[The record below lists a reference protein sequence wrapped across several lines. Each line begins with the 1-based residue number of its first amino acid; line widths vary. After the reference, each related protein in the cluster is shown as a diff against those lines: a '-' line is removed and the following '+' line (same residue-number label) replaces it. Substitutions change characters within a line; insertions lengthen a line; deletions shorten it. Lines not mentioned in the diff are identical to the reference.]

1 MSERDE
7 HITRILTE
15 LDSDTRP
22 GASQLLPHLYD
33 ELHRLAVAHFRG
45 QPAGHTL
52 QPTALV
58 HEAYAK
64 LVESS
69 NVVIKDRR
77 HFLALAS
84 KVMRQV
90 LVDHARAKATAKRR
104 NERERVTLSEQIEDL
119 PEQPVDLLALE
130 EALNK
135 LATMDEK
142 KARLVELR
150 FFGGLTEVEA
160 ADVLGVSRTKAS
172 RWWRT
177 TRAWLAQEL
186 RDENTQGEDRLKT
199 GPTL

>member
-1 MSERDE
+1 MSGRDE

-22 GASQLLPHLYD
+22 GASQLLPQLYD

-45 QPAGHTL
+45 QSAGHTL

-64 LVESS
+64 LVQSS
-69 NVVIKDRR
+69 NVVIKDRG
-77 HFLALAS
+77 HFLTLAS

-90 LVDHARAKATAKRR
+90 LVDHARAKATAKRH
-104 NERERVTLSEQIEDL
+104 NEGERVTLSEQIEDL
-119 PEQPVDLLALE
+119 PAQPVDLLALE
-130 EALNK
+130 EALTK
-135 LATMDEK
+135 LVTMDEK

-160 ADVLGVSRTKAS
+160 ADVLDISRSKAS

-186 RDENTQGEDRLKT
+186 RDESV
-199 GPTL
+199 PS

>member
-1 MSERDE
+1 MISERDE

-15 LDSDTRP
+15 FDSDARP
-22 GASQLLPHLYD
+22 AAMQFLPQLYD
-33 ELHRLAVAHFRG
+33 ELHNLAVAHFRG
-45 QPAGHTL
+45 QPAEHTL

-64 LVESS
+64 LAAGS
-69 NVVIKDRR
+69 NMPVKDQR
-77 HFLALAS
+77 HFLTIAS

-104 NERERVTLSEQIEDL
+104 NERDRVTLSEQIEDL
-119 PEQPVDLLALE
+119 PTQTVDLLALE

-135 LATMDEK
+135 LATMNAK

-160 ADVLGVSRTKAS
+160 ADVLGISRTEAA

-186 RDENTQGEDRLKT
+186 RDESTA
-199 GPTL
+199 P